1 MLFFRGFFLL
11 GFVEFFFL
19 LTMVLTVSL
28 VLGVCKAWI
37 FFFVLFCDDF
47 EWIVLL
53 FFLGFLFFKKFFV
66 FGFCSFVY
74 VCDS

>member
-1 MLFFRGFFLL
+1 MDLLFC
-11 GFVEFFFL
+11 FVFDTIL
-19 LTMVLTVSL
+19 
-28 VLGVCKAWI
+28 I
-37 FFFVLFCDDF
+37 FCDDF